1 LLKLLK
7 AFEKST
13 LMFIKFTLIIILF
26 AVFYLFFMGES
37 DELRRSINRVS
48 AITSSTFLVVC
59 YAMMRIYGG
68 FCIGKKRSKEIALSM
83 SLAVLMTDVFTYIQL
98 CIMEKRVMKP
108 EILVAVYL
116 VHVVVILVLTKLA
129 NDIFYK
135 INPPKKLL
143 IIHDN
148 EERLFT
154 VLSKLK
160 YYQNRFKVEKV
171 MQWGEPELHRSIR
184 AANSVM
190 LIELPV
196 EAKEY
201 ICEYCYKRNK
211 EIFFTPSMAD
221 IVVNNSEHDLVDD
234 ISLFCFESKG
244 LTLEQRIIKRAFDL
258 ALSIPAV
265 IIALPIML
273 AEAVA
278 IKLEDGGPIFY
289 RQERATIGGKLFEVL
304 KFRTMVVDAE
314 KHEGAVLAAKNDS
327 RITKVGAFLRK
338 TRLDELPQLLN
349 IIKGDMSIV
358 GPRPERKALAEEYE
372 KDLPEFG
379 YRLRVKAGL
388 TGLAQIMGKYNTTP
402 KDKLVLDLMYIEKYS
417 IKLDLKIMFQ
427 TIVTCL
433 TPEKTEGV

>member
-1 LLKLLK
+1 
-7 AFEKST
+7 
-13 LMFIKFTLIIILF
+13 
-26 AVFYLFFMGES
+26 
-37 DELRRSINRVS
+37 LRRSINRVS

-278 IKLEDGGPIFY
+278 IKLEDGGPVFY

-372 KDLPEFG
+372 K
-379 YRLRVKAGL
+379 
-388 TGLAQIMGKYNTTP
+388 
-402 KDKLVLDLMYIEKYS
+402 
-417 IKLDLKIMFQ
+417 
-427 TIVTCL
+427 
-433 TPEKTEGV
+433 